1 MGHDGYVI
9 GDENLGF
16 IIRRNFVTSNLCCY
30 MVLVVI
36 ILYFIVIS
44 MIFTIIHSFEMYCAR
59 WNQYKIFWFTYEVF
73 TTLKCIMPKLILS
86 Y

>member
-16 IIRRNFVTSNLCCY
+16 IIRSLVTSNIFCN

-44 MIFTIIHSFEMYCAR
+44 MIIFTIINSLEMYCAI
-59 WNQYKIFWFTYEVF
+59 WNQ
-73 TTLKCIMPKLILS
+73 
-86 Y
+86 

>member
-1 MGHDGYVI
+1 MGRDGYVI

-16 IIRRNFVTSNLCCY
+16 IIRRNFMTSNIFCN

-44 MIFTIIHSFEMYCAR
+44 MIIFTIINSFEMYCAI
-59 WNQYKIFWFTYEVF
+59 WN
-73 TTLKCIMPKLILS
+73 
-86 Y
+86 

>member
-16 IIRRNFVTSNLCCY
+16 IIRKSKIFCN

-44 MIFTIIHSFEMYCAR
+44 MIIFTIINSLEMYCAI
-59 WNQYKIFWFTYEVF
+59 WNQ
-73 TTLKCIMPKLILS
+73 
-86 Y
+86 